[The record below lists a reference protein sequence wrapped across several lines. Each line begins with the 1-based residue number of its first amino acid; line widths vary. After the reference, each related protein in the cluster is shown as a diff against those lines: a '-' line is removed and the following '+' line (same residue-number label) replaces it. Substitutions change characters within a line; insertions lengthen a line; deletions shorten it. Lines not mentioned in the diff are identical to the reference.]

1 LTESGKCATF
11 EVVSRRRDEDTNA
24 VVASMLVQSTLLGE
38 LLENAHIG
46 ALAVD
51 EGRCVAANAYL
62 CDLLGYDRED
72 LIGTR
77 TLADVVKHGAQGDVT
92 IPGKDGA
99 DHDLSYRVVETTLA
113 GMDLLIGLF
122 WLRDL

>member
-1 LTESGKCATF
+1 MTRSPKCATF
-11 EVVSRRRDEDTNA
+11 EVVSRSTDDDTNA

-38 LLENAHIG
+38 LLENARIG

-62 CDLLGYDRED
+62 CGLLGYDRQD

-77 TLADVVKHGAQGDVT
+77 EFADVVKQGGQGDLT
-92 IPGKDGA
+92 IPAKDGRE
-99 DHDLSYRVVETTLA
+99 LQLTYRVVQTTLA

-122 WLRDL
+122 WLRDI

>member
-1 LTESGKCATF
+1 M
-11 EVVSRRRDEDTNA
+11 SRPVDDDTHA

-38 LLENAHIG
+38 LLENARIG

-62 CDLLGYDRED
+62 CELLGYDREE
-72 LIGTR
+72 LIGAR
-77 TLADVVKHGAQGDVT
+77 VGELPIAVGPRESGDLTVT
-92 IPGKDGA
+92 CKDGRRLG
-99 DHDLSYRVVETTLA
+99 LSYRVVGTTLA

-122 WLRDL
+122 WRRD

>member
-1 LTESGKCATF
+1 M
-11 EVVSRRRDEDTNA
+11 VVSRRPDDDTNA

-38 LLENAHIG
+38 LLENARIG

-62 CDLLGYDRED
+62 CELLGYDRED
-72 LIGTR
+72 LIGSG
-77 TLADVVKHGAQGDVT
+77 TLTDVVTHGAQGDVT
-92 IPGKDGA
+92 IRGKDGSG
-99 DHDLSYRVVETTLA
+99 HDLSYRVVETTLA

-122 WLRDL
+122 WLRDI

>member
-1 LTESGKCATF
+1 M
-11 EVVSRRRDEDTNA
+11 SRPVDADTHA

-38 LLENAHIG
+38 LLENARIG

-62 CDLLGYDRED
+62 CELLGYDREE
-72 LIGTR
+72 LIGARVAELPVGAAAGGSGDLTVVREDGR
-77 TLADVVKHGAQGDVT
+77 TLG
-92 IPGKDGA
+92 
-99 DHDLSYRVVETTLA
+99 LSYRVVETTLA

-122 WLRDL
+122 WRRD

>member
-1 LTESGKCATF
+1 MM
-11 EVVSRRRDEDTNA
+11 VSRRPDDDTNA

-38 LLENAHIG
+38 LLENARIG

-62 CDLLGYDRED
+62 CGLLGYDRED

-77 TLADVVKHGAQGDVT
+77 EFADVVKHGGQGDLT
-92 IPGKDGA
+92 IPAKDGRELQLA
-99 DHDLSYRVVETTLA
+99 YRLVQTTLA